1 MAVGIG
7 RRQLISALGGAAA
20 AWPLMARAQ
29 QEQPSVIGFLSS
41 RSPDVDEGILASFR
55 QALRSAGYIEGRTM
69 LIEYRFAEGR
79 YDRLPAMA
87 ADLISRKVAVLVT
100 TGGVQS
106 ALAAK
111 GATNTIPIVFTS
123 GGDPVAEGLVQS
135 LPHPGKNITG
145 ITTSFGETTS
155 KRLGLLNDLLPAAS
169 IIALLVNPVD
179 PFISGRE
186 IRDIE
191 APARSLGKRVEI
203 LKASNE
209 SEIGRAFVSLV
220 EMQANA
226 LIVATDPLFLIQAK
240 QLVSLAAGHSIPTL
254 YFRREFADAGGLMS
268 YGSSLVD
275 AFRVVGNY
283 VSRILKGEKPGDL
296 PVQLPTK
303 FDLVINL
310 KTAKALGLE
319 IPPTLLAR
327 ADEVIE

>member
-1 MAVGIG
+1 
-7 RRQLISALGGAAA
+7 
-20 AWPLMARAQ
+20 
-29 QEQPSVIGFLSS
+29 
-41 RSPDVDEGILASFR
+41 
-55 QALRSAGYIEGRTM
+55 M